1 MLIHLKTL
9 HGYFEFKVQRFI
21 DRTHP
26 KQRDCTYFDLTNQF
40 EEDYVSDRL
49 KEFSAYYSNRLSYSE
64 VAILVERVTGIS
76 QLSDQKIRQ
85 IVVNKALAV
94 SQSREYQVE
103 EWLNRERMPFP
114 KIASEV
120 AIYDRNSR
128 EILVFEDAIQVRGQ
142 KENRDKKQKVINK
155 LAGSGVEKIKTPA
168 IQTDV
173 VMLERKAGG
182 FEYLTALIDDAGD
195 ETLSLPDLLRSRVIE
210 DYGREKDPLPIVAI
224 TDGAKVIRQH
234 LSSVFGVAL
243 VIILD
248 WYHLSKKVRDLMS
261 MIASTKLDKQRYI
274 TFISYHL
281 WQGHIY
287 TVLDYLKNK
296 VEAKNEEKRVELIS
310 YLEKHKTEI
319 IDYNRRKKAGKLI
332 GSGHMEKGCDQ
343 VIGHR
348 QKKKGMS
355 WQRIGSK
362 SLGILKVVELNNQW
376 QSLWF
381 PTQAANDSF
390 PFGLVASS

>member
-1 MLIHLKTL
+1 MPSSRIKKELVCNGSILIHLKTL

-21 DRTHP
+21 DRTDP

-40 EEDYVSDRL
+40 EEGYVSDRL

-64 VAILVERVTGIS
+64 VAGRVERVTGIS

-103 EWLNRERMPFP
+103 EWLNKERMPFP

-155 LAGSGVEKIKTPA
+155 LTGSGVEKIKTPA

-195 ETLSLPDLLRSRVIE
+195 ETLFLPDRLRSRVIE
-210 DYGREKDPLPIVAI
+210 DDGREKDPLPIVAI
-224 TDGAKVIRQH
+224 TDGAKSHSPTVEQCIWSR
-234 LSSVFGVAL
+234 LS
-243 VIILD
+243 D
-248 WYHLSKKVRDLMS
+248 DL
-261 MIASTKLDKQRYI
+261 
-274 TFISYHL
+274 
-281 WQGHIY
+281 
-287 TVLDYLKNK
+287 
-296 VEAKNEEKRVELIS
+296 
-310 YLEKHKTEI
+310 
-319 IDYNRRKKAGKLI
+319 
-332 GSGHMEKGCDQ
+332 
-343 VIGHR
+343 
-348 QKKKGMS
+348 
-355 WQRIGSK
+355 
-362 SLGILKVVELNNQW
+362 
-376 QSLWF
+376 
-381 PTQAANDSF
+381 
-390 PFGLVASS
+390 GLVLSQ

>member
-1 MLIHLKTL
+1 M
-9 HGYFEFKVQRFI
+9 
-21 DRTHP
+21 
-26 KQRDCTYFDLTNQF
+26 
-40 EEDYVSDRL
+40 SDRL

-64 VAILVERVTGIS
+64 VAELVERVTGIS

-85 IVVNKALAV
+85 IVVNKALAI

-103 EWLNRERMPFP
+103 EWLNKERMPFP

-128 EILVFEDAIQVRGQ
+128 EILVFEDAIQVRSQ
-142 KENRDKKQKVINK
+142 KENRDKKHKVINK
-155 LAGSGVEKIKTPA
+155 LTDSGVEQIKTPA

-224 TDGAKVIRQH
+224 TDGAKVIHQH

-390 PFGLVASS
+390 PFELVASS

>member
-1 MLIHLKTL
+1 LYPYLSL
-9 HGYFEFKVQRFI
+9 
-21 DRTHP
+21 
-26 KQRDCTYFDLTNQF
+26 N
-40 EEDYVSDRL
+40 L
-49 KEFSAYYSNRLSYSE
+49 KELQTKYIFKAWIGTTNWTFQGRLRT
-64 VAILVERVTGIS
+64 IGIYPGLKNTH
-76 QLSDQKIRQ
+76 Q
-85 IVVNKALAV
+85 
-94 SQSREYQVE
+94 
-103 EWLNRERMPFP
+103 
-114 KIASEV
+114 
-120 AIYDRNSR
+120 
-128 EILVFEDAIQVRGQ
+128 
-142 KENRDKKQKVINK
+142 KQKVINK
-155 LAGSGVEKIKTPA
+155 LTGSGVEKIKTPA

-234 LSSVFGVAL
+234 LSGVFGAAL
-243 VIILD
+243 MMILD
-248 WYHLSKKVRDLMS
+248 GYHLSKKVRDLMS

-287 TVLDYLKNK
+287 TVLDYLKSK

-343 VIGHR
+343 VIGHH
-348 QKKKGMS
+348 QKKKGIS

-362 SLGILKVVELNNQW
+362 SLGILKVVELNIAILYRLFNY
-376 QSLWF
+376 SI
-381 PTQAANDSF
+381 
-390 PFGLVASS
+390 